1 MTQNS
6 LLVVLNNLILDVLGI
21 PIHLTLLFSF
31 YLFTFWKISK
41 MSSPFRVRNIL
52 FF

>member
-6 LLVVLNNLILDVLGI
+6 LLVVLNNLISDVLGI

-31 YLFTFWKISK
+31 YLFLEDFYFDS
-41 MSSPFRVRNIL
+41 L
-52 FF
+52 